1 MDVENGSTIK
11 FRYINTYDKN
21 NFFSPCILE
30 NILYKM
36 YIFRGSQLRHSSDLL
51 DRRGVTAST
60 RARLDEV
67 EAGLFI
73 GSMEAAT
80 DIRNLELHRV
90 THIVTVRVFFKYRT

>member
-1 MDVENGSTIK
+1 MCDVENGSTIK
-11 FRYINTYDKN
+11 FRYINT
-21 NFFSPCILE
+21 FFLSLHSRKYI
-30 NILYKM
+30 M
-36 YIFRGSQLRHSSDLL
+36 YIFRGSQLRHSSELL

>member
-1 MDVENGSTIK
+1 M
-11 FRYINTYDKN
+11 
-21 NFFSPCILE
+21 
-30 NILYKM
+30 M
-36 YIFRGSQLRHSSDLL
+36 YIFRGSQLRHSSELL

-90 THIVTVRVFFKYRT
+90 THIVTVSLSSKYRT